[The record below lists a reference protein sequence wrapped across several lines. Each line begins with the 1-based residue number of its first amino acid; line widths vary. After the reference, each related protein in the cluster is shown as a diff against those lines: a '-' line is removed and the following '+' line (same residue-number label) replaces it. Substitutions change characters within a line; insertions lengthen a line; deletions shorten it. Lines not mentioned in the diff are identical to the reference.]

1 MRGSRLAQL
10 MALLLVTALVLTGCG
25 PRPGAAQMPED
36 SSVVV
41 SLPSLVIDFNSQ
53 GDASV
58 GAMPLAD
65 FGRMINTDLSS
76 IRLDPAAV
84 SFLTSANIQH
94 LVLDNTPSGL
104 DILVNGRPI
113 PSLSFNSAILASTG
127 DLFSSLGI
135 PLPDLNKL
143 LPLIANFGA
152 GVTVRFPVAAGADVI
167 PVINSGAAELAA
179 EAQAMTDEFLA
190 QVGQAPRFE
199 FVVDYNADGTYTAAG
214 LTGEQWAAA
223 TGMPLNALNL
233 RTEFLAQAD
242 AAGVNTIR
250 FWTTTSG
257 LHISV
262 NDKELP
268 GLSLGGGRL
277 ISLFDLVLE
286 SGMLDSM
293 LGNDPSV
300 RTMLES
306 ARSLLPIVQT
316 AELNV
321 TVNLP

>member
-1 MRGSRLAQL
+1 MRGSRRALF
-10 MALLLVTALVLTGCG
+10 MALLVVTALVLAGCG
-25 PRPGAAQMPED
+25 PRPGAVQQPED
-36 SSVVV
+36 SAVAV

-53 GDASV
+53 GQASV
-58 GAMPLAD
+58 GSLPLAD
-65 FGRMINTDLSS
+65 FGRMLNMDLSAVQ
-76 IRLDPAAV
+76 LDPTAV
-84 SFLTSANIQH
+84 SFFTNANIQH
-94 LVLDNTPSGL
+94 LVLDNTPTGL

-127 DLFSSLGI
+127 ELFSSLGI
-135 PLPDLNKL
+135 PMPDLNKL

-152 GVTVRFPVAAGADVI
+152 GVTVRFPVATGAEVI
-167 PVINSGAAELAA
+167 PVINTGVAELAA

-199 FVVDYNADGTYTAAG
+199 FVVDYSSDGTYTAAG

-242 AAGVNTIR
+242 AAGIDTIR
-250 FWTTTSG
+250 LWTTTSG

-268 GLSLGGGRL
+268 GVSLGGGRL
-277 ISLFDLVLE
+277 ISLFDLLLE